1 MEHLIANHN
10 LRRKLTV
17 GAKTKQD
24 VKEGFFLWYLLI
36 LYCFLEL
43 FR

>member
-24 VKEGFFLWYLLI
+24 VKEGFFYGI
-36 LYCFLEL
+36 C
-43 FR
+43 